1 MNQENTQSSKNTR
14 KLKNDVI
21 FISSLIVLLC
31 ILGLC
36 FMFMR
41 SEGDSVTVTVDGEL
55 LGTYSLSKNTR
66 LEIRTGEDGESLN
79 VLVIEDGRAYVE
91 SANCPDGICAS
102 HKPIFRNGESIVC
115 LPHKVVISAK
125 SVDEIQ
131 PDIIS

>member
-1 MNQENTQSSKNTR
+1 MNQENTKSSKSTR

-31 ILGLC
+31 VLGLC
-36 FMFMR
+36 VMFIR
-41 SEGDSVTVTVDGEL
+41 GEGNSVTVTVDGEL
-55 LGTYSLSKNTR
+55 YGTYSLGKNTR
-66 LEIRTGEDGESLN
+66 VEIQTGEDNESVN

-91 SANCPDGICAS
+91 SASCPDGICAS

-115 LPHKVVISAK
+115 LPHKVVITANSI
-125 SVDEIQ
+125 DEIQ

>member
-91 SANCPDGICAS
+91 SASCPDGICAS